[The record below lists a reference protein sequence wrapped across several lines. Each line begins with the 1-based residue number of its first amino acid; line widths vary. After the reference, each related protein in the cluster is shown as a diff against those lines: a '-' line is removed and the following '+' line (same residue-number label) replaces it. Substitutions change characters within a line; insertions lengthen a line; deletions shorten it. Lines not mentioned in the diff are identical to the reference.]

1 MTTWSFEV
9 QIYFKDIKTRP
20 ENPPLTRRFH
30 PKMSTTNLP
39 TLRWS
44 GFTRQFDRQTEW
56 RDDGERKR
64 LPELEERLSHT
75 YVKG

>member
-1 MTTWSFEV
+1 MTTWTFEV
-9 QIYFKDIKTRP
+9 KIYCKDIKTRP

-44 GFTRQFDRQTEW
+44 GFSNPADARELVARSGVLDRSA
-56 RDDGERKR
+56 
-64 LPELEERLSHT
+64 PA
-75 YVKG
+75 